1 MGTNFRDY
9 LNEQLRDPAFK
20 AEYDALEPEFAIR
33 QAIIDARR
41 ASGMTQKEL
50 AERTGIAQGDI
61 SKLENGSANPSL
73 RTLQLLAAGMG
84 MKVEIAF
91 TPLH

>member
-33 QAIIDARR
+33 QAAIDARKADGSR
-41 ASGMTQKEL
+41 QMARDAS
-50 AERTGIAQGDI
+50 RR
-61 SKLENGSANPSL
+61 PS
-73 RTLQLLAAGMG
+73 RR
-84 MKVEIAF
+84 IR
-91 TPLH
+91 

>member
-33 QAIIDARR
+33 QAIIDAREADGSR
-41 ASGMTQKEL
+41 QMARDASALSVAVVTINTD
-50 AERTGIAQGDI
+50 APHPT
-61 SKLENGSANPSL
+61 
-73 RTLQLLAAGMG
+73 
-84 MKVEIAF
+84 
-91 TPLH
+91 

>member
-9 LNEQLRDPAFK
+9 LNEQLRDPAFR

-41 ASGMTQKEL
+41 AGGSRQ
-50 AERTGIAQGDI
+50 RTRDA
-61 SKLENGSANPSL
+61 SAPSV
-73 RTLQLLAAGMG
+73 AADT
-84 MKVEIAF
+84 INTDAPHP
-91 TPLH
+91 T

>member
-33 QAIIDARR
+33 QAIIDARE
-41 ASGMTQKEL
+41 ADEVK
-50 AERTGIAQGDI
+50 A
-61 SKLENGSANPSL
+61 NG
-73 RTLQLLAAGMG
+73 T
-84 MKVEIAF
+84 
-91 TPLH
+91 